1 MRILAG
7 PASQFL
13 FGDLLS
19 FFTRLPDSGI
29 IDSLAQP
36 VSFWRLALSFYLG
49 LLVVPSSEKPSLL
62 NNHVYSG
69 FAKKQTGLSVK

>member
-49 LLVVPSSEKPSLL
+49 LLVVLIRVTDPSCENLEM
-62 NNHVYSG
+62 
-69 FAKKQTGLSVK
+69 